1 MKRYVNEI
9 IQEIK
14 MSLNLSNDELE
25 KLLKLDHIKDLLLL
39 ENVFEDMYHKDVEK
53 LIKAY
58 NFIKSQDDLNSKKL
72 IKEFIEKT

>member
-1 MKRYVNEI
+1 
-9 IQEIK
+9 